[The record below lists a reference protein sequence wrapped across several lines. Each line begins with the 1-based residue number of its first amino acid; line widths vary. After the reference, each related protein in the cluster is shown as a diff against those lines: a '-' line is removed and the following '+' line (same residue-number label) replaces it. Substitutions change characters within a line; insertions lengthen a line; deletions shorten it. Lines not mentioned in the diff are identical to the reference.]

1 MAKTICKDHMDVIGL
16 YADQDRRES
25 ELFGLDTTRPMS
37 SWSSKVMQRI
47 LKMVRSKDSPINQK
61 HIKKAIKD
69 EWGKVEKV
77 KVLALEYGMLIEK
90 NPGLEDIMKHFIRMQ
105 YTAMEHGDPS
115 GKAKEE
121 RDTPE
126 IEWKRDKNKLEIDL
140 ASLPENVLR
149 NIVNELKGL
158 IRHGMG
164 ENIGKSWLWGLFG
177 PLDVQVTTSRTM
189 TRKES
194 SGALFAMHEAV
205 KKFPRA
211 LASLLQR
218 FSGADPTHK
227 DYVTSSTGKKILRKY
242 GIDQIIENIEKL
254 ATDPS
259 LSKLG
264 MAQSKRILYDR
275 FVWYN
280 VRDDLGNRR
289 IKIDDDGNMT
299 IAMLHGATRDEEGNL
314 ILWDKSAEESQVNA
328 PKYEFSNYISIE
340 DYSIDQK
347 TGKNLHVP
355 MNRTMIRKFKEESE
369 KYAALHKNVWEFLQK
384 EFAESEK
391 EQHAQ
396 LKSLVPKG
404 WTDEDVDRLFF
415 GPDPTKFKR
424 IDRKTGKVT
433 QWSDLHKERQQL
445 ILQLYNNATRYSIL
459 KPYVFNARNDDAP
472 SEGRASFPVLYNQM
486 RFSYMWDDM
495 IADKAEELRKIN
507 KELDNPRLKDPKDP
521 KLKRYKNGL
530 LQERKVL
537 ISTITRAE
545 KIRDSKDDYPVDMST
560 GTYLALGGDVK
571 HAKHISNQFD
581 IRKAR
586 SDKSVYSDYLQH
598 NFTQLERNKLTIELI
613 KNLKRARSAPV
624 QDYILNQYKVSL
636 YQPDAASGFGW
647 LKWDSDSVSKVFG
660 KDASK
665 RRNVSAAK
673 IDRKTRQVLS
683 FISGNLLR
691 GWGTAAQN
699 YTAVIQKLIDIGID
713 RLDDA
718 YQILGA
724 GDKNIDRLI
733 GLSGVVDFREF
744 FSKTLTNDANTLGAE
759 NKHIMR
765 MTKEML
771 KYWKAVGKLPKANT
785 EAQIASNN
793 RTKAKLHQELEKKL
807 GETIRSIPPP
817 SRLKK
822 RSAIQGDM
830 HRTNILSKWVNY
842 AINKEYEAAPYL
854 KSAPAK
860 TLATLTAWWASA
872 QRRGHAPTM
881 GKTEQELRAL
891 SFIIGVRAAMRKGDI
906 TEMPLGDLLKYPVLV
921 EKAIAIGVDYVE
933 TMDFGL
939 SRQDLGQMSS
949 GNIGAFFTQ
958 FKVWSMQ
965 KFSKDLDTVRL
976 AYQELKNTDSQYV
989 DFKATSKMLESLV
1002 RYNKYSQDHLRTVSP
1017 RLAAFRAWIFTQGLW
1032 TAVWD
1037 FGIMGPLTLIPGV
1050 KKITRLVPGIR
1061 TIGGSTSDLISLML
1075 LVPGL
1080 AVALTYGDGDDE
1092 VEKIIDYYSKKTLL
1106 GFGARWT
1113 IDAFL
1118 TMLAI
1123 IEGEDEDEYID
1134 RANKVISPLLPPP
1147 ARELQ
1152 LAYPLLKK
1160 ILD

>member
-1 MAKTICKDHMDVIGL
+1 MAKNICKGHMDVIGL
-16 YADQDRRES
+16 LADQDRREN

-37 SWSSKVMQRI
+37 SWASKVMQR
-47 LKMVRSKDSPINQK
+47 LLRLSRSKDSPINQK
-61 HIKKAIKD
+61 HIRQAIKD
-69 EWGKVEKV
+69 EWGKVDKV
-77 KVLALEYGMLIEK
+77 KELAMEYAGLIEK
-90 NPGLEDIMKHFIRMQ
+90 HPGLEDVMKRFIRMQ

-140 ASLPENVLR
+140 ASLPENVVR
-149 NIVNELKGL
+149 NIVNELKGR

-164 ENIGKSWLWGLFG
+164 ENIGKSWLWGLLG
-177 PLDVQVTTSRTM
+177 PLDLQLTTSRTM

-194 SGALFAMHEAV
+194 SGALFAMHESV

-211 LASLLQR
+211 LANLLER

-242 GIDQIIENIEKL
+242 GIDQIIESIEKL

-264 MAQSKRILYDR
+264 MAQSKMILYER
-275 FVWYN
+275 FVWHN

-289 IKIDDDGNMT
+289 LKIDGDGNMT
-299 IAMLHGATRDEEGNL
+299 IALQHGAARDEEGNL

-328 PKYEFSNYISIE
+328 PKYGFSNYVSIE
-340 DYSIDQK
+340 DFSIDQK
-347 TGKNLHVP
+347 SGKNLHVP
-355 MNRTMIRKFKEESE
+355 MNKNMIKKFKQESE

-404 WTDEDVDRLFF
+404 WTDEDIDGLFF

-424 IDRKTGKVT
+424 IDRKTGKIT

-445 ILQLYNNATRYSIL
+445 ILQLYNNATRYSVL

-472 SEGRASFPVLYNQM
+472 SEGRASFPIIYNQM
-486 RFSYMWDDM
+486 RFSTMWDDM
-495 IADKAEELRKIN
+495 IAAKTKELNKIN

-530 LQERKVL
+530 LQEKKIL

-581 IRKAR
+581 ITRAR
-586 SDKSVYSDYLQH
+586 SDKSAYSEYLQH

-613 KNLKRARSAPV
+613 KNLKRAGSAPV
-624 QDYILNQYKVSL
+624 QDLILNQYKVSL
-636 YQPDAASGFGW
+636 YQPDAASGFSW
-647 LKWDSDSVSKVFG
+647 IKWDSDSVSKTFG
-660 KDASK
+660 KVGV
-665 RRNVSAAK
+665 NVSAAK

-683 FISGNLLR
+683 YISGNLLR

-699 YTAVIQKLIDIGID
+699 YTAVIQKLIDVGIE
-713 RLDDA
+713 RVDDA

-724 GDKNIDRLI
+724 GDKNVERLI

-744 FSKTLTNDANTLGAE
+744 FSKALTNDANTLGAE

-765 MTKEML
+765 MTEEML
-771 KYWKAVGKLPKANT
+771 KFWKAVGKLPKANT
-785 EAQIASNN
+785 QA
-793 RTKAKLHQELEKKL
+793 RTKAIEKLHLELEKKL
-807 GETIRSIPPP
+807 GETIRSIPSP

-822 RSAIQGDM
+822 RSAIQRDM
-830 HRTNILSKWVNY
+830 HRTNILRKWVNY

-860 TLATLTAWWASA
+860 TLATLAEWWSSA

-906 TEMPLGDLLKYPVLV
+906 AEMPLGDLLNYPVLV
-921 EKAIAIGVDYVE
+921 EKAIEIGVDYVE

-939 SRQDLGQMSS
+939 SRQDLGQLAS

-958 FKVWSMQ
+958 CEVWSMQ

-976 AYQELKNTDSQYV
+976 AYQELKDTDSKYV

-1032 TAVWD
+1032 TALWD

-1050 KKITRLVPGIR
+1050 KKITRHVPGIR
-1061 TIGGSTSDLISLML
+1061 TVGGSTSDLISLML

-1092 VEKIIDYYSKKTLL
+1092 VEKIIDYYSKKTIL

-1118 TMLAI
+1118 TMLAV

-1134 RANKVISPLLPPP
+1134 RANKTISPWLPPP

-1160 ILD
+1160 ALD